1 MGREKGMDSFFC
13 TVLTACA
20 IRIRTASVATPM
32 SGPSLRDILAEALPR
47 DLPVNVRHVSTPP
60 TRCDP
65 LFSAAPG
72 ADPEVTYCETHFLVV
87 TLNRDSSK
95 VDEEVAVCGFEVLVY
110 TTKRLTTVFVSKADS
125 TGHLRMI
132 YDKHPAAKKG
142 SLIRRIATTF
152 LSFLVRTRRRPG
164 VKTVLCLFARAQNQY
179 LFPGSVDNPGKHVL
193 DDRGLV
199 RWWCRVVDPILR
211 EYGVELQA
219 AANASH
225 ADDNNNNEADEG
237 SRGTATAYLLVP
249 GCDNYETRAF
259 FPPSAKLDAKDR
271 LRWRIAYPLER
282 ICTDVNAP
290 PRCLIPRFPDDPKSR
305 FLIDLDDE
313 LPDESSGNVP
323 PEKIGQWRSVKSVD
337 QFWEMMAFRQECSAG
352 RVVGFLWVV
361 IEPPSNERSAQE
373 SEEPIHSAFSWPE
386 AGRGEV
392 VLSETDYKKAHSAL
406 LEGDFETEDA
416 AITSTMA
423 WVRQVASLA
432 DILWWGQA
440 ITGRKEEVD
449 EPADPVS
456 AAGTVNTGLNIRK
469 RKKDSESSGETEP
482 RSDPNHPM
490 DTGAVNVLN
499 GSIVR
504 KKKKH
509 D

>member
-1 MGREKGMDSFFC
+1 
-13 TVLTACA
+13 
-20 IRIRTASVATPM
+20 M
-32 SGPSLRDILAEALPR
+32 SGPRLGDLLAEALPR
-47 DLPVNVRHVSTPP
+47 DLPLNVRHVSTPP

-72 ADPEVTYCETHFLVV
+72 ADPEVTFCETNFLIV

-125 TGHLRMI
+125 TGNLRLI

-142 SLIRRIATTF
+142 SLLRRIATTF

-179 LFPGSVDNPGKHVL
+179 LFPGSVENPGKHVL

-211 EYGVELQA
+211 EYDVELQGA
-219 AANASH
+219 A
-225 ADDNNNNEADEG
+225 D
-237 SRGTATAYLLVP
+237 GTQAEEKIDKSTKRIATAYLLVP

-259 FPPSAKLDAKDR
+259 FPPSAKFDAKDR
-271 LRWRIAYPLER
+271 LRWRVAYPLDR
-282 ICTDVNAP
+282 ICADVNVP

-323 PEKIGQWRSVKSVD
+323 PGKAGQWRSVKSVD

-361 IEPPSNERSAQE
+361 IEPPSSEKSAQE
-373 SEEPIHSAFSWPE
+373 GEQPTNSAFSWPE

-392 VLSETDYKKAHSAL
+392 VLSESDYKKAHSVL

-416 AITSTMA
+416 AVTGTMA
-423 WVRQVASLA
+423 WVRKVASLA

-440 ITGRKEEVD
+440 ITGRKEELD
-449 EPADPVS
+449 EKPAEPIP
-456 AAGTVNTGLNIRK
+456 AAGTVNTALNVRK
-469 RKKDSESSGETEP
+469 RKTDSESSGEKPSDETQP
-482 RSDPNHPM
+482 RTDPSHPM
-490 DTGAVNVLN
+490 NNGGVNVLN

-504 KKKKH
+504 KKKKT
-509 D
+509 